1 MFKFCVQWYHHW
13 KLKVSW
19 TEFLFND
26 WITALRIILYAC
38 SFLFSMWQYIWITRI
53 IENLLWLLWT
63 SHVSAK
69 PFWSTCINGNISA
82 GLLFLLLESDFKVE
96 MLRVRSLTLIKTSC
110 AVRFSHLKVF
120 WTHFFFYF
128 ILHGQIICFYWS
140 GLKPLYEKVIL

>member
-1 MFKFCVQWYHHW
+1 MGNQLMKIGFVQVLCAMISP
-13 KLKVSW
+13 LKVSW

-53 IENLLWLLWT
+53 IKNLLWLLWT

-96 MLRVRSLTLIKTSC
+96 MLRVRSLTLIKPSC

-120 WTHFFFYF
+120 WTHFFFFTSYF
-128 ILHGQIICFYWS
+128 MGKLSVSTGQD
-140 GLKPLYEKVIL
+140 